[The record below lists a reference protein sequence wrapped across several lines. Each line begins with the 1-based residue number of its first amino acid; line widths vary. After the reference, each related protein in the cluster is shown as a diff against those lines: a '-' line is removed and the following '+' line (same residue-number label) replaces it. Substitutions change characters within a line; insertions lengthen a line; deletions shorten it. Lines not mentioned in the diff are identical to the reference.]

1 MLVFIFVALFAAI
14 VGLVIWAFCQVGI
27 VFLNGAVEWVCALL
41 RAPLKTIGLT
51 LFFTVAIMTVWHL
64 SQPKP
69 PAPVTLA
76 PADIAYAQHPWT
88 PEEEKAYFGK

>member
-1 MLVFIFVALFAAI
+1 MLVFIFVASFAAF
-14 VGLVIWAFCQVGI
+14 VGVVIWIFCQVGM
-27 VFLNGAVEWVCALL
+27 VFLKGVVEWVCALL

-51 LFFTVAIMTVWHL
+51 LFFAIAVMTVWHL

-69 PAPVTLA
+69 PAPVKVA

-88 PEEEKAYFGK
+88 LEF